1 MTSPRGA
8 KKRINIGPNVIVSAA
23 DATVSNSAAVVIA
36 ERPDRDAAIVQN
48 QSDTVTIRLGDSAIT
63 TSRGI
68 RLAPGET
75 ATLYTTAAIY
85 AISEGADVTVALAE
99 TRFTA

>member
-1 MTSPRGA
+1 MGA
-8 KKRINIGPNVIVSAA
+8 KKRINIGPDQIVTVA
-23 DATVSNSAAVVIA
+23 DATVTSSAAIVIA
-36 ERPDRDAAIVQN
+36 ERPDRDSAIVTN
-48 QSDTVTIRLGDSAIT
+48 TDASVAIRVGDSAIT
-63 TSRGI
+63 SSRGI
-68 RLAPGET
+68 KVGAGES